1 LLTLRRIGTV
11 SAASVAEAE
20 RQAIALDLGA
30 PVSIRVNPR
39 ARRLLLR
46 IDAASRQVE
55 LVLPKGVPA
64 EHGLKFLA
72 AQRGWIAA
80 RLLAL
85 PMPVPFAEG
94 AIVPV
99 FGVPH
104 RICRTSDPAAPPVA
118 ILGGEIRVRG
128 DPAHL
133 ARRVRDHL
141 VRLAREDLTRRAR
154 LCAARIGRSVT
165 RVGVRDTKSRWG
177 SCSAKGALSFSWRLV
192 LMPEAVVDYVVAHEV
207 AHLAE
212 MNHGPRFWRLVQSLT
227 PDCAMPRAWLK
238 RHRGRLFSYG

>member
-1 LLTLRRIGTV
+1 MLRRIGSV
-11 SAASVAEAE
+11 SAASASEVE

-30 PVSIRVNPR
+30 PVSIRVSPR

-55 LVLPKGVPA
+55 LVLPRGVPA
-64 EHGLKFLA
+64 EDGLKFLA

-85 PMPVPFAEG
+85 PIPVPFAEG

-104 RICRTSDPAAPPVA
+104 RIRCEADSAAPPVA

-154 LCAARIGRSVT
+154 LCAARIGRPLA

-212 MNHGPRFWRLVQSLT
+212 MNHGPRFWRLVRSLT

>member
-1 LLTLRRIGTV
+1 MTLRRIGLV
-11 SAASVAEAE
+11 SAASAAEVE

-39 ARRLLLR
+39 ARRLVLR

-55 LVLPKGVPA
+55 LVLPKGVAA
-64 EHGLKFLA
+64 EHGIKFLA

-85 PMPVPFAEG
+85 PIPVPFAEG

-104 RICRTSDPAAPPVA
+104 RIRREADPFAPPVA

-154 LCAARIGRSVT
+154 LCAARIGRPLA

-177 SCSAKGALSFSWRLV
+177 SCSAKGSLSFSWRLV
-192 LMPEAVVDYVVAHEV
+192 LMPEAVIDYVVAHEV

-227 PDCAMPRAWLK
+227 PDPAMPRAWLK